1 MSHSLRSIFLLGAL
15 AVTLPIACTAQQ
27 APVPPAAT
35 VAVAAQAVTP
45 VAAPP
50 IVTGLPDFS
59 GLVKQ
64 VGPAVVN
71 ISAET
76 MPRRGRSGGQ
86 QMPDGFEELFRH
98 FGMPIPGGP
107 GGPGGQG
114 AQGGGTSLGSGFVIS
129 GDGYVLTNFHVVDGA
144 DKVTVTLSDRREFE
158 AEVVGSDEQYDVAV
172 LRIKAD
178 GLRWLRP
185 GNSASVEAGQW
196 VVAIGSP
203 FGLDH
208 SVTAGI
214 VSAVGRS
221 NPYSGQQYVPFIQT
235 DVAINRGN
243 SGGPLLNTSGEVV
256 GINSQIFSNSGGFMG
271 VSFAIPIDLAMS
283 AVEQIKS
290 TGKVSRGML
299 GVNIQPLTTESAK
312 AVGLSDNR
320 GAMVT
325 NVQSGSA
332 AEKAGVERMDVI
344 RSFNGAVVKDVSDLP
359 PMVGALAPGT
369 KAQLEVFR
377 AGKPIRLNVVVG
389 GDDAAATIA
398 APGRSTGPQ
407 VDQAVGSNA
416 LGLVGRDLTSEQ
428 RKQLGLSTD
437 EGVLLAE
444 VSSDAAREAGLKAGD
459 VVVAVGRDSIGS
471 AADLNRKLASAK
483 SGETL
488 MLLVQ
493 RGGATQFIAVGVP
506 KR

>member
-1 MSHSLRSIFLLGAL
+1 MPHSLRSILLLGAL
-15 AVTLPIACTAQQ
+15 AATLPIACTAQQ
-27 APVPPAAT
+27 TPVAGTAVSAPT
-35 VAVAAQAVTP
+35 VSQAVTP
-45 VAAPP
+45 QAAPP

-59 GLVKQ
+59 ALVKQ

-76 MPRRGRSGGQ
+76 TPRRSSSGAQ
-86 QMPDGFEELFRH
+86 QMPDGFEELFRR
-98 FGMPIPGGP
+98 FGMPIPGAP
-107 GGPGGQG
+107 GAPGGQG
-114 AQGGGTSLGSGFVIS
+114 PQRGGTSLGSGFVIS
-129 GDGYVLTNFHVVDGA
+129 GDGFVLTNFHVIDGA

-172 LRIKAD
+172 LKIKAD

-185 GNSASVEAGQW
+185 GNSHSVEAGQW

-271 VSFAIPIDLAMS
+271 VSFAIPIDLAMG
-283 AVEQIKS
+283 AVEQIKA

-312 AVGLSDNR
+312 AIGLPDNA

-325 NVQSGSA
+325 SIQPGSA
-332 AEKAGVERMDVI
+332 AEKAGIERMDVI
-344 RSFNGAVVKDVSDLP
+344 RSFNGKAIKDVSDLP
-359 PMVGALAPGT
+359 PIVGALAPGT
-369 KAQLEVFR
+369 RAQMEVFR
-377 AGKPIRLNVVVG
+377 AGKSRRVDLVVG
-389 GDDAAATIA
+389 GDEAAAVA
-398 APGRSTGPQ
+398 VPGRTAPTDNDRAAG
-407 VDQAVGSNA
+407 ANA
-416 LGLVGRDLTSEQ
+416 LGLVGRDLPSAM
-428 RKQLGLSTD
+428 RNQLGLAD
-437 EGVLLAE
+437 NEGVLLTA
-444 VSSDAAREAGLKAGD
+444 VTSDAGREAGLKSGD
-459 VVVAVGRDSIGS
+459 VVVAVGRDSVGS
-471 AADLNRKLASAK
+471 AAELDRRLSAAK
-483 SGETL
+483 PGDTV

-493 RGGATQFIAVGVP
+493 RGGASQFIALTVP